1 LAKVGFVALIGRP
14 NTGKSSLLNRLIRSK
29 VSIVSDKPQT
39 TRRRI
44 LGVLTRP
51 DSQIVFVDTPGVH
64 RPGYRLNE
72 RMMGAVYEALRSV
85 DLVLHM
91 VDASQRFGKGEKYV
105 LDLIRRIRQPA
116 ILLLNKVDLVNKGRL
131 LPMMDFYHR
140 QHGYREIIPISAF
153 KGDNLEVLL
162 DRIAGNLP
170 EREYEFPIDYLT
182 DQSER
187 FLVGELIREKVLDCT
202 RQELPYSTAVLVEEF
217 DEERRGDGL
226 VVIRASIVVEKGTQK
241 KIVVGRAGSMIKTI
255 GTRARKEIQRFLDVP
270 RVGLKLQVNVAPEW
284 RNREPLL
291 DRFGVV

>member
-1 LAKVGFVALIGRP
+1 MAKVGFVALIGRP

-51 DSQIVFVDTPGVH
+51 GSQIIFVDTPGVH

-105 LDLIRRIRQPA
+105 LDLMRRIRQPA
-116 ILLLNKVDLVNKGRL
+116 ILLLNKVDLINKGRL
-131 LPMMDFYHR
+131 LPMMEFYHQR
-140 QHGYREIIPISAF
+140 HEYREIIPISAR

-162 DRIAGNLP
+162 ERIAGNLP
-170 EREYEFPIDYLT
+170 ERDFEFPIDYLT
-182 DQSER
+182 DQPER

-217 DEERRGDGL
+217 DEGRRADGL
-226 VVIRASIVVEKGTQK
+226 VVIRASIMVEKGSQK
-241 KIVVGRAGSMIKTI
+241 KIVVGRAGRMIKTI

-270 RVGLKLQVNVAPEW
+270 RVGLELRVNVAPEW
-284 RNREPLL
+284 RNREVLL
-291 DRFGVV
+291 DQLGVV